1 MDIKSGLYARMHTQP
16 KIHFEFI
23 TKIETQATVSDTKG
37 KLKQTMD
44 MLPSSLHHLQ
54 GSCLQIPTKE
64 GDGVFGLLATL

>member
-1 MDIKSGLYARMHTQP
+1 M
-16 KIHFEFI
+16 
-23 TKIETQATVSDTKG
+23 ETQAIVSDTKE

-44 MLPSSLHHLQ
+44 MLPSSFHHIQ